1 MREFLL
7 GGLGAGLTYAVLW
20 YQLTPGVDVV
30 LTHPAPPVQVAG
42 VATRKARASLPAA
55 HEQGPASHVPAADS
69 RGEGALLDGRRQPG
83 AHVLGAEDAFIGP
96 LPAAL
101 PKTMERMAELQRI
114 SADPNA
120 LAARVQAM
128 ETDEAELAEL
138 KAFAERFVALPPDRV
153 ERQIPG
159 TSRSSGSNDRRSP
172 RTR

>member
-1 MREFLL
+1 MRDFLL

-20 YQLTPGVDVV
+20 YQLTPGGDVV
-30 LTHPAPPVQVAG
+30 LTDPAPPVQGAG
-42 VATRKARASLPAA
+42 VTVRKARASLPAA
-55 HEQGPASHVPAADS
+55 HEQGTARQVPAEDS
-69 RGEGALLDGRRQPG
+69 RGEGGPLDGRGQPG
-83 AHVLGAEDAFIGP
+83 AHVPGTKDVFIEP
-96 LPAAL
+96 IPAAL

-114 SADPNA
+114 SADPSA

-153 ERQIPG
+153 ERQVPG
-159 TSRSSGSNDRRSP
+159 TSRSSGSSDRRSP